1 MVTYRDLEIQPF
13 INASGTITTLGGSLM
28 DEEVLDAMREASK
41 SFIDLNA
48 LNEEA
53 GDYLARRIGVPAA
66 FVSCGA
72 ASGMQL
78 SAAACLTGPDQERV
92 NQLPH
97 TDGWRNQF
105 IISSVDRHTYIHQG
119 IEVCGGTLVRV
130 GTDEGV
136 TDEDILDAIDDRTA
150 AVVHFL
156 GKQSREQ
163 LERVAAGAA
172 ERGVPVMVDAAAQLP
187 PRSNLVEIVEIGASL
202 VTFSGGKGVGGPQN
216 SGLVLGKAEYVEA
229 VRMNA
234 SPRSAIG
241 RGMKVGKEEILGLL
255 TAVDRFLKG
264 SDGEDQKTWESRAST
279 VVKAVEGIAGVKAY
293 VVQEGQAASPD
304 FAPRAY
310 IEVEEGRL
318 SGVVKQLREGS
329 PSISIRRAGDLLCVD
344 PMTLQPGEEEVVGER
359 LRVVLSASDH

>member
-1 MVTYRDLEIQPF
+1 MVTYRDLEIRPF
-13 INASGTITTLGGSLM
+13 INASGTITTLGGSIM
-28 DEEVLDAMREASK
+28 DEEVIDAMREASK

-53 GDYLARRIGVPAA
+53 GSYLARRIGVPAA
-66 FVSCGA
+66 FISCGA

-78 SAAACLTGPDQERV
+78 SAAACLTGTDPARV
-92 NQLPH
+92 RELPR
-97 TDGWRNQF
+97 TEGWRNRF
-105 IISSVDRHTYIHQG
+105 VISMVDRHTYIHQG

-130 GTDEGV
+130 GTDKGV
-136 TDEDILDAIDDRTA
+136 TDDDIVNGIDDQTA

-156 GKQSREQ
+156 GKQSLEQ

-187 PRSNLVEIVEIGASL
+187 PRTNLVDVLGAGASL
-202 VTFSGGKGVGGPQN
+202 VTFSGGKGLSGPQN
-216 SGLVLGKAEYVEA
+216 SGLVLGKLEYVEA

-234 SPRSAIG
+234 SPQSGVG

-264 SDGEDQKTWESRAST
+264 SDGEDRTTWECRATS
-279 VVKAVEGIAGVKAY
+279 VVKAVEDIAGVKAF
-293 VVQEGQAASPD
+293 VGREGQAASPD

-310 IEVEEGRL
+310 IELEEDRL
-318 SGVVKQLREGS
+318 DNVIQRLREGS
-329 PSISIRRAGDLLCVD
+329 PSIVIRRAGDQLCVD
-344 PMTLQPGEEEVVGER
+344 PMTLQDGEEEVVGER
-359 LRVVLSASDH
+359 LRAVLSDH